1 MAGSGFELMPGE
13 KMILFAR
20 PHWWYFWKQAI
31 GGLVVLAFLLLTVW
45 AGGWLAT
52 MLEWVTIA
60 GLVAWLVYAV
70 IGFVQWR
77 TTMFAVTDLRVA
89 YQTGFFRRKG
99 VSIPLNRVNN
109 VNFEQGFIARLTHN
123 GIVIIES
130 AGETGDSVFE
140 NIPEPSEV
148 RRTIFQQMSA
158 YETADSERGAAALA
172 KAMRDDQPAPPTAS
186 IEARLTELDRL
197 RDAGVVSEEEY
208 QVKRAEILGSL

>member
-13 KMILFAR
+13 KMVLFAR
-20 PHWWYFWKQAI
+20 PHWWYFWKQAV
-31 GGLVVLAFLLLTVW
+31 GGLIVIVLIVLTVW

-52 MLEWVTIA
+52 TLQWLTTA
-60 GLVAWLVYAV
+60 GVVVWLAYTV
-70 IGFVQWR
+70 IGFVEWR

-109 VNFEQGFIARLTHN
+109 VNFEQSFVARLTHN

-148 RRTIFQQMSA
+148 RRIIFQQMSA

-172 KAMRDDQPAPPTAS
+172 KAMRDDPSTQPAAS
-186 IEARLTELDRL
+186 VEGRLAELARL
-197 RDAGVVSEEEY
+197 RDAGVISDEEY
-208 QVKRAEILGSL
+208 AAKRAEILGSL